1 MSKKTTASLALV
13 ALFATAATACSSA
26 RYIRSQGP
34 NAAVASRPSQS
45 LTQHV
50 ILVSIDG
57 LRPDAIRRF
66 GAVHLQRL
74 MREGSFTLS
83 ATTILPSKTLP
94 SHTSMLTGEPPE
106 RHQVFWNTV
115 VTQKR
120 DEIELPNI
128 FSAAR
133 SNGYQTAAFFSKSKF
148 NALQRQG
155 TLDYS
160 QAPGGWFGRWSG
172 SRTARDVEQ
181 YLASARPNLLFVHLT
196 DPDAAGHRS
205 GWMSPDYARGVR
217 AADAAVGRLLAAA
230 ENSYGPGNYSMIVT
244 ADHGGH
250 GMNHGSDRAEDVT
263 IPWIAWGR
271 AVKTGAL
278 DQSTIR
284 TMDTAST
291 VLWLLGV
298 AEPADWAGTPVM
310 GAFLP
315 PPPAAAPMP
324 DRLR

>member
-1 MSKKTTASLALV
+1 MMKKSTVSLSLV
-13 ALFATAATACSSA
+13 AVLAGGAANGCSA
-26 RYIRSQGP
+26 RYLRSTGP
-34 NAAVASRPSQS
+34 NPALASRPSS
-45 LTQHV
+45 TLTEHV

-74 MREGSFTLS
+74 MKDGSYTLA

-115 VTQKR
+115 ATQKR

-133 SNGYQTAAFFSKSKF
+133 SKGYETAAFFSKPKF
-148 NALQRQG
+148 NALQREG

-160 QAPGGWFGRWSG
+160 QAPGGWFGKWSG
-172 SRTARDVEQ
+172 SRTMTDVEK
-181 YLASARPNLLFVHLT
+181 YLATARPNLLFVHLS

-217 AADAAVGRLLAAA
+217 AADAAVGRLLIAA
-230 ENSYGPGNYSMIVT
+230 ESAYGTGNFSIIVT
-244 ADHGGH
+244 ADHGGY
-250 GMNHGSDRAEDVT
+250 GLDHGSDRAEDVT

-271 AVKTGAL
+271 GVKAGAL
-278 DQSTIR
+278 EPTVVR

-298 AEPADWAGTPVM
+298 AEPADWAGSPITN
-310 GAFLP
+310 AFQAP
-315 PPPAAAPMP
+315 PPVPPP
-324 DRLR
+324 GTSSR

>member
-1 MSKKTTASLALV
+1 MKKSTASLALV
-13 ALFATAATACSSA
+13 AVFAGGAASGCSA
-26 RYIRSQGP
+26 RYLRSTGP
-34 NAAVASRPSQS
+34 NPALASKPSS
-45 LTQHV
+45 PLTDHV

-66 GAVHLQRL
+66 GAVNLQRL
-74 MREGSFTLS
+74 MRDGSYTLA

-106 RHQVFWNTV
+106 RHQVLWNTV
-115 VTQKR
+115 ATQKR

-133 SNGYQTAAFFSKSKF
+133 SKGYETAAFFSKPKF
-148 NALQRQG
+148 NALQREG

-160 QAPGGWFGRWSG
+160 QAPGGWFGKWSG
-172 SRTARDVEQ
+172 RRTVKDVEK
-181 YLASARPNLLFVHLT
+181 YLATARPNLLFVHLS

-230 ENSYGPGNYSMIVT
+230 ETAYGTGNYSIIVT

-250 GMNHGSDRAEDVT
+250 GLDHGSDRTEDVT

-271 AVKTGAL
+271 GVKVGPLAPTL
-278 DQSTIR
+278 VR

-298 AEPADWAGTPVM
+298 DEPADWAGSPVV
-310 GAFLP
+310 GAFQAP
-315 PPPAAAPMP
+315 PPTPSPGTGT
-324 DRLR
+324 R

>member
-1 MSKKTTASLALV
+1 MLKKPAVSLFLLVLCAAGAAS
-13 ALFATAATACSSA
+13 ACST
-26 RYIRSQGP
+26 RYVRASGP
-34 NAAVASRPSQS
+34 NPAVASKPAAT

-66 GAVHLQRL
+66 GAVNLQRL
-74 MREGSFTLS
+74 MGQGSYTLE

-106 RHQVFWNTV
+106 RHQVLWNTV
-115 VTQKR
+115 ATQKR

-133 SNGYQTAAFFSKSKF
+133 SRGYETAAFFSKAKF
-148 NALQRQG
+148 NALQREG

-172 SRTARDVEQ
+172 SRTVTDVEK
-181 YLASARPNLLFVHLT
+181 YLANARPNLLFVHLS
-196 DPDAAGHRS
+196 DPDVAGHRS
-205 GWMSPDYARGVR
+205 GWMSSDYARGVR
-217 AADAAVGRLLAAA
+217 AADAAVGRLLSAA
-230 ENSYGPGNYSMIVT
+230 ESAYGTGNYSIIVT

-250 GMNHGSDRAEDVT
+250 GLDHGSDRVEDVT

-271 AVKTGAL
+271 GVKAGAL
-278 DQSTIR
+278 APTAVRTI
-284 TMDTAST
+284 DTAST

-298 AEPADWAGTPVM
+298 DEPADWAGSPVT

-315 PPPAAAPMP
+315 APPPAPSSGSH
-324 DRLR
+324 

>member
-1 MSKKTTASLALV
+1 MLKTSAVSLSLCAVFAGVAAS
-13 ALFATAATACSSA
+13 ACST
-26 RYIRSQGP
+26 RYVRATVP
-34 NAAVASRPSQS
+34 NPAVASKPAAT

-50 ILVSIDG
+50 ILVSVDG

-66 GAVHLQRL
+66 GAVNLQRL
-74 MREGSFTLS
+74 MGQGSYTLA

-115 VTQKR
+115 ATQKR

-133 SNGYQTAAFFSKSKF
+133 SQGYETAAFFSKSKF
-148 NALQRQG
+148 NALQRDG

-172 SRTARDVEQ
+172 SRTVKDVEK
-181 YLASARPNLLFVHLT
+181 YLATARPNLLFVHLS

-205 GWMSPDYARGVR
+205 GWMSSEYARGVR
-217 AADAAVGRLLAAA
+217 AADAAVGRLLSAA
-230 ENSYGPGNYSMIVT
+230 ESAYGAGNYSIIVT

-250 GMNHGSDRAEDVT
+250 GMDHGSDRIEDVT

-271 AVKTGAL
+271 GVKAGAL
-278 DQSTIR
+278 DSTLVR

-298 AEPADWAGTPVM
+298 EEPADWAGSPVT
-310 GAFLP
+310 GAFQAP
-315 PPPAAAPMP
+315 PPPAPSSGSH
-324 DRLR
+324 

>member
-1 MSKKTTASLALV
+1 MMKKSTVSLSLV
-13 ALFATAATACSSA
+13 ALLAGGASSACSA
-26 RYIRSQGP
+26 RYLRSTGP
-34 NAAVASRPSQS
+34 NPAIASKPAAT
-45 LTQHV
+45 LTEHV

-66 GAVHLQRL
+66 GAVNLQRL
-74 MREGSFTLS
+74 MRDGSYTLA

-115 VTQKR
+115 ATQKR

-133 SNGYQTAAFFSKSKF
+133 SSGYETAAFFSKSKF
-148 NALQRQG
+148 NALQRDG

-172 SRTARDVEQ
+172 SRTIKDVEKH
-181 YLASARPNLLFVHLT
+181 LATSRPNLLFVHLS

-205 GWMSPDYARGVR
+205 GWMSSEYARGVR
-217 AADAAVGRLLAAA
+217 AADSAVGRLLAAA
-230 ENSYGPGNYSMIVT
+230 EKSYGAGNYSIIVT

-250 GMNHGSDRAEDVT
+250 GLNHGSDSPEDVT

-271 AVKTGAL
+271 GVKAGAL
-278 DQSTIR
+278 APTLVR

-298 AEPADWAGTPVM
+298 AEPADWAGSPVTN
-310 GAFLP
+310 AFQT
-315 PPPAAAPMP
+315 PPPAPSP
-324 DRLR
+324 TSGSR